1 MPKDQ
6 SDLSDSPIE
15 ILSPVILSCVKLI
28 VKANQD
34 IPLYSR
40 VQTRLGLT
48 LSVGPSDNPSPNM
61 PGSVVVTA

>member
-1 MPKDQ
+1 M
-6 SDLSDSPIE
+6 
-15 ILSPVILSCVKLI
+15 I

-34 IPLYSR
+34 VSLYGR

-61 PGSVVVTA
+61 PGSIVVTA